1 MPKDLV
7 ENLKFENLSLVLKH
21 DMLLRSH
28 EKLIDD
34 HNMLN
39 IVHEVVIANI
49 NFFDLTNARVFN

>member
-1 MPKDLV
+1 
-7 ENLKFENLSLVLKH
+7 
-21 DMLLRSH
+21 MLLCSH

-49 NFFDLTNARVFN
+49 NFFNLTNARVFN